1 MKKIFIFGASGLTGI
16 HVVREAFNAG
26 YEVTVIIDDP
36 DNYVFNNTLIKIIKG
51 DAFHPETFENA
62 LNGKDVVISCLGLNH
77 QTTDVLYSKGIKN
90 IIYAM
95 QKARMKRLIC
105 ISLQEIEVAKGTSIS
120 TIKNFKNIFQSM
132 FQRCYPD
139 ILMLESMMLESNLN
153 WTLIH
158 PQKLRNGLKTGCY
171 RTSINV
177 KLANPTSLTRSDL
190 ADFIIY
196 YMDDE
201 KFFQSKVEISY

>member
-16 HVVREAFNAG
+16 QVVREAYNAG
-26 YEVTVIIDDP
+26 YEVTVIVNDP
-36 DNYVFNNTLIKIIKG
+36 ENYVFNNTQIKIIEG
-51 DAFHPETFENA
+51 DAFHPETFEDA

-77 QTTDVLYSKGIKN
+77 QTTDALYSKGIKN
-90 IIYAM
+90 IINAM
-95 QKARMKRLIC
+95 KKAGMKRLIC
-105 ISLQEIEVAKGTSIS
+105 ISLQEIEFAKGTSASI
-120 TIKNFKNIFQSM
+120 IKNLLNLFQYM
-132 FQRCYPD
+132 FQRCNPD
-139 ILMLESMMLESNLN
+139 ILMLESIMLESNLN

-158 PQKLRNGLKTGCY
+158 PQNLLNGLKTGCY

-177 KLANPTSLTRSDL
+177 KLTNPTSLTRRDL